1 MRACSVTD
9 VPVRRSPPRMPVTRS
24 PSPITMASYIG
35 PPLLAPDL
43 LQQLHEVRFPDRG
56 QRVRSVPARP
66 VARGN
71 ENVPAALHTR
81 HESLHEPEL
90 GWIHEIVGGVDRDD
104 GCLDL
109 LERAR
114 GVVVPG

>member
-56 QRVRSVPARP
+56 QRVRSVPA
-66 VARGN
+66 
-71 ENVPAALHTR
+71 LHTR

-114 GVVVPG
+114 GVVVPGRLVLI